1 MSQAIP
7 LTLSA
12 LPVPAGIDVAT
23 IDELIQLICTYMEG
37 EISTSVSFFLQG
49 VNFPASDQG
58 IFYNQTT
65 NRFGAWNSTLGKY
78 IPVSDLQVGDMKL
91 SVVGGDDP
99 ANGWVQLDGRPVS
112 DVAGLSQLQMSNLQ
126 TIYGANN
133 NLPKFDFVGGL
144 SNIPAQGSF
153 GAISQPPIN
162 PDTGIIGGLAF
173 DAAYVQTQIAA
184 LATNCE
190 SLDAST
196 QGLANTVQAIRGLG
210 DQILAAFNT
219 NPVNGPTWRIF
230 IGFP

>member
-133 NLPKFDFVGGL
+133 NLPKFDFVG
-144 SNIPAQGSF
+144 AT
-153 GAISQPPIN
+153 AIE
-162 PDTGIIGGLAF
+162 
-173 DAAYVQTQIAA
+173 
-184 LATNCE
+184 AT
-190 SLDAST
+190 L
-196 QGLANTVQAIRGLG
+196 
-210 DQILAAFNT
+210 
-219 NPVNGPTWRIF
+219 
-230 IGFP
+230 